1 MRPAQILPHPTLTCQ
16 KRIKTK
22 QSSYSILVHILCR
35 GEYFQ
40 ILDNAGNTVYQQSYY
55 TQLSDELIQVP
66 SGGKVTIQV
75 KLQSYRSIVSG
86 HFAVLNKSIDSGEDL
101 VCHLK
106 KLSIEKKLV

>member
-86 HFAVLNKSIDSGEDL
+86 HFAVLNKVLIPVRIL
-101 VCHLK
+101 YV
-106 KLSIEKKLV
+106 I